1 MAIFHMNFSNIS
13 AGKGRSA
20 VASASYRS
28 GEKLY
33 SEMENKTYFYDRS
46 IMPESFIL
54 LPENAP
60 EWAKDRQKLWNE
72 VEAVD
77 RKVNSRYAKEFNVAL
92 PIELSEDEQK
102 ELLTEYVQKTFVDKG
117 MVADV
122 AIHRDHDENPHAHV
136 MLTNRPFNA
145 DGSWGQKAK
154 KEYIL
159 DENGNK
165 TYTAN
170 GHARSR
176 KIWLVDWDKVGK
188 VEEWRKAWAD
198 HVNSVFQEKNIDE
211 RISEKT
217 LEAQGIND
225 IATQHVGVTGNR
237 DERAEFNKLVLE
249 NRQHKAELE
258 NLDEKINNELKVKQ
272 LKNFYSFNEKKVIAE
287 LSKELH
293 TFIDLEHLEEKNKML
308 FNWKN
313 SVLIKQI
320 VGKDVSEELNKVS
333 RQEFSL
339 DNANRLIDK
348 VVDRS
353 IKAMYPTV
361 DSNAFSI
368 PEKRQLI
375 RETESENKVFT
386 GAELDDRLSMI
397 RADSLNRQIVALTK
411 RPFTSLTMLSKQEK
425 YHIDNINNVLAY
437 QGYSY
442 ENIEMSHGKI
452 LRNYESEEFSKELD
466 IIQRSLK
473 QISSIEEV
481 RKIVE
486 QQYSVVLG
494 TIFPDSELNK
504 LSLVEKEKTYNA
516 VIYFNPT
523 IKKLTQSELENI
535 VKEPPILF
543 STKEHNQGLSYLAGR
558 IRLEDINNK
567 HLTRVLKFEGTK
579 KLFIGE
585 AKADKN
591 IDPELLKE
599 ATNRNDKQSY
609 KNEFYRD
616 KNMENYQSVAYSDT
630 SPAEYMNRL
639 FSGVLISVLYN
650 NENQHKKGLEEV
662 EWDMERKHREHTKTG
677 GLSR

>member
-46 IMPESFIL
+46 VMPESFIL

-72 VEAVD
+72 VEAID

-258 NLDEKINNELKVKQ
+258 NLDEKINNELKVK
-272 LKNFYSFNEKKVIAE
+272 
-287 LSKELH
+287 
-293 TFIDLEHLEEKNKML
+293 
-308 FNWKN
+308 
-313 SVLIKQI
+313 
-320 VGKDVSEELNKVS
+320 G
-333 RQEFSL
+333 
-339 DNANRLIDK
+339 
-348 VVDRS
+348 
-353 IKAMYPTV
+353 
-361 DSNAFSI
+361 
-368 PEKRQLI
+368 
-375 RETESENKVFT
+375 
-386 GAELDDRLSMI
+386 
-397 RADSLNRQIVALTK
+397 
-411 RPFTSLTMLSKQEK
+411 
-425 YHIDNINNVLAY
+425 
-437 QGYSY
+437 
-442 ENIEMSHGKI
+442 
-452 LRNYESEEFSKELD
+452 
-466 IIQRSLK
+466 
-473 QISSIEEV
+473 
-481 RKIVE
+481 
-486 QQYSVVLG
+486 
-494 TIFPDSELNK
+494 
-504 LSLVEKEKTYNA
+504 
-516 VIYFNPT
+516 
-523 IKKLTQSELENI
+523 
-535 VKEPPILF
+535 
-543 STKEHNQGLSYLAGR
+543 
-558 IRLEDINNK
+558 
-567 HLTRVLKFEGTK
+567 
-579 KLFIGE
+579 
-585 AKADKN
+585 
-591 IDPELLKE
+591 
-599 ATNRNDKQSY
+599 
-609 KNEFYRD
+609 
-616 KNMENYQSVAYSDT
+616 SVAKFQY
-630 SPAEYMNRL
+630 
-639 FSGVLISVLYN
+639 
-650 NENQHKKGLEEV
+650 
-662 EWDMERKHREHTKTG
+662 
-677 GLSR
+677 